1 MNTAREEILKE
12 FLDKRIVDR
21 DSLNGILI
29 TGSYAK
35 NIQHPGSDLDVILIS
50 KSKSK
55 VRKRGNIIVNGV
67 MVEYYINTYRQ
78 ILRYFEIDKEHY
90 NPMIYFSI
98 LEGKIVFEKY
108 GTLSRLKKMA
118 RLWMDKQF
126 PKIKDTSVEFSK
138 YVMSDTLNKMKSLY
152 RKNSDS
158 FTFSYFI
165 NLKNIYES
173 YAKYL
178 RQPILKEYML
188 TDYFSEN
195 NRFSDLVNKFP
206 DETFSRLFY
215 KALTCTNIDKRID
228 LYEKITNHILKCM
241 QGFKLDGWSLT
252 LPVDYSN
259 RRDIRSRV
267 F

>member
-1 MNTAREEILKE
+1 MNATWKEILKK
-12 FLDKRIVDR
+12 FFDKQIVDR

-35 NIQHPGSDLDVILIS
+35 NIQHPGSDIDVVLIS

-55 VRKRGNIIVNGV
+55 IRKRGNIIVDGV
-67 MVEYYINTYRQ
+67 MVEYYVNTYQQ
-78 ILRYFEIDKEHY
+78 ILKYFEVDKEHY

-108 GTLSRLKKMA
+108 GILSRLKKMA
-118 RLWMDKQF
+118 KLWMDKQF
-126 PKIKDTSVEFSK
+126 PSVKNTSVEFAK
-138 YVMSDTLNKMKSLY
+138 YVISDTLNKMESLY
-152 RKNSDS
+152 RKRSDS

-165 NLKNIYES
+165 NLKNMYES

-188 TDYFSEN
+188 TDYFSKN
-195 NRFSDLVNKFP
+195 NRLSELINKFP
-206 DETFSRLFY
+206 DDTFSHLFY
-215 KALTCTNIDKRID
+215 KALTCTKIDEQMK
-228 LYEKITNHILKCM
+228 LYKKVSDQVLERM
-241 QGFKLDGWSLT
+241 GGFEMNGWSLT

-259 RRDIRSRV
+259 RRDVRSRV